1 MILQIF
7 DIFDSAT
14 GSYARPFFM
23 LSKGEATRAFVDI
36 INDDQSS
43 IHKHPEDFT
52 LFHLGSFD
60 QETAEFKSL
69 PAPSSMGKAIQ
80 YVLDGHA
87 HDVYTENPHHPEGR
101 PLSAGVRLDPLD
113 IAEDEVQLP
122 LSNGE

>member
-1 MILQIF
+1 MNLEIF

-36 INDDQSS
+36 INDETTS

-52 LFHLGSFD
+52 LFHLGAFN
-60 QETAEFKSL
+60 QETAEFKIL
-69 PAPSSMGKAIQ
+69 LTPSSMGKAIQ

-87 HDVYTENPHHPEGR
+87 HDVWTENPDHPEGR
-101 PLSAGVRLDPLD
+101 PLTAGVRLDPLD
-113 IAEDEVQLP
+113 IVENDAQP
-122 LSNGE
+122 LSNGD

>member
-1 MILQIF
+1 MKLEIF

-23 LSKGEATRAFVDI
+23 LTKSEASRAFVDI
-36 INDDQSS
+36 INDDKSA

-60 QETAEFKSL
+60 QDSATFVVL

-87 HDVYTENPHHPEGR
+87 HDHQTDV
-101 PLSAGVRLDPLD
+101 PLPLD
-113 IAEDEVQLP
+113 HAQDEVQLP

>member
-23 LSKGEATRAFVDI
+23 VSKGEATRAFVDI
-36 INDDQSS
+36 INDKQSA

-52 LFHLGSFD
+52 LFHLGSFN
-60 QETAEFKSL
+60 QETASFDPL
-69 PAPSSMGKAIQ
+69 PTPSSMGKAIQ

-87 HDVYTENPHHPEGR
+87 HDHQTDTDNVG
-101 PLSAGVRLDPLD
+101 PLD
-113 IAEDEVQLP
+113 HVQDEVQLP